1 MSAEHFIDTN
11 IFIYHLDTTDAR
23 KHRQAETIVRNA
35 LATGQGCIST
45 QVAQECLN
53 VALRKA
59 KVALSPKAAHQY
71 LEVVLAPLIQVVTTA
86 SLLARAMDN
95 QVRWGF
101 SFYDSLIIAGAQVA
115 GCRLL
120 YSEDL
125 QHDQDLDGL
134 RVVNPFA

>member
-11 IFIYHLDTTDAR
+11 ILIYHLDTSNAR
-23 KHRQAETIVRNA
+23 KHKRAEAIVRNA
-35 LATGQGCIST
+35 LTTGQGCIST

-59 KVALSPKAAHQY
+59 AVVLSAKAAHQY
-71 LEVVLAPLIQVVTTA
+71 LEVVLAPLIQVVTTT

-95 QVRWGF
+95 KVRWGF
-101 SFYDSLIIAGAQVA
+101 SFYDSLIVAGAQVA
-115 GCRLL
+115 GCRVLF
-120 YSEDL
+120 SEDL

-134 RVVNPFA
+134 RVVNPFL